1 MTHSKDRFHSKVRF
15 DPNVESQRLLVGITV
30 LFQGVM
36 GFLQKSMDSF
46 DRVNRHFNS
55 VKRLFNIVNKES

>member
-15 DPNVESQRLLVGITV
+15 DPNVESQRLLVGIIV

-36 GFLQKSMDSF
+36 GFLQKSIDYF

-55 VKRLFNIVNKES
+55 VNKES